1 MDTNQNYM
9 PMKYFTQEE
18 KSPSFKTLN
27 LIRQIAYTY
36 RVIKVN
42 GQAEAYCL
50 N

>member
-1 MDTNQNYM
+1 M

-18 KSPSFKTLN
+18 KSPSYKTLN

-36 RVIKVN
+36 RVVKMN
-42 GQAEAYCL
+42 GQTEAYCL